1 MMLQKP
7 QYCTLI
13 VDEHDVCI
21 SNPIIEIEE
30 MPQSVSAKIS
40 MVGSIRYVTPHE
52 YTTKNIY
59 MPTRILRSGD
69 RVIVFWS
76 DNSKTI
82 VKRSVDTADD
92 IYSAFT
98 AALAI
103 KMYGSNSALKRMIRK
118 KTEFQKKKE
127 KKHEKVTD

>member
-1 MMLQKP
+1 MIQGL
-7 QYCTLI
+7 QYCTLNF
-13 VDEHDVCI
+13 DEHDYIV
-21 SNPIIEIEE
+21 SKPIIEIEE
-30 MPQSVSAKIS
+30 MSPYIAPKIS
-40 MVGSIRYVTPHE
+40 MVGSIHRIEPHK
-52 YTTKNIY
+52 YTSKNTY

-76 DNSKTI
+76 DKSKTI
-82 VKRSVDTADD
+82 VKRSMDTADD

-118 KTEFQKKKE
+118 KTELQKKKE

>member
-1 MMLQKP
+1 MFQKP
-7 QYCTLI
+7 QYCTLNF
-13 VDEHDVCI
+13 DEHDFFV
-21 SNPIIEIEE
+21 SKPIIEIEE
-30 MPQSVSAKIS
+30 VSPFTEPKIS
-40 MVGSIRYVTPHE
+40 MAGSIHHVEPHKH
-52 YTTKNIY
+52 TTKNIY

-82 VKRSVDTADD
+82 VKRSEDTTDD

-118 KTEFQKKKE
+118 KTDYQKKKE